1 MGNEAKQNI
10 PLAKIYLLPNLFTAG
25 NLFFGFLCLIRCI
38 QARYSEEMTTS
49 FALYNQAVWCIF
61 GSLICDGLDGRLA
74 RLGGRESLFGK
85 EFDSLA
91 DVVSFG
97 LAPAMIVFFLILSPE
112 NNFPFFR
119 KIGWLI
125 GFFYLLC
132 GAVRLARFNVITH
145 PLLPKEQ
152 LRSSSSHSFIG
163 LPIPAAASVIA
174 SLVLVI
180 NRFDLKAWALL
191 LPPLMLL
198 IAWLMISNVYYPSFK
213 HIDWTTETKLRAFV
227 LIIIAL
233 VVIITFEELSCAIL
247 SLTYVFYGLFRHLQH
262 RKKVPLHHE

>member
-1 MGNEAKQNI
+1 M
-10 PLAKIYLLPNLFTAG
+10 
-25 NLFFGFLCLIRCI
+25 
-38 QARYSEEMTTS
+38 
-49 FALYNQAVWCIF
+49 
-61 GSLICDGLDGRLA
+61 
-74 RLGGRESLFGK
+74 
-85 EFDSLA
+85 A
-91 DVVSFG
+91 DVISFG

-125 GFFYLLC
+125 GFIYLLC

-152 LRSSSSHSFIG
+152 KLPPQTASFFIG

-198 IAWLMISNVYYPSFK
+198 IAWLMISNVLYPSFK

-227 LIIIAL
+227 GIIGVL
-233 VVIITFEELSCAIL
+233 VIIFMFEELSCAIL
-247 SLTYVFYGLFRHLQH
+247 SLAYVFYGLIRHLRR
-262 RKKVPLHHE
+262 RKVEE

>member
-1 MGNEAKQNI
+1 MEKKHDI
-10 PLAKIYLLPNLFTAG
+10 PLARIYLLPNLFTAG

-38 QARYSEEMTTS
+38 QARYSEEELTS
-49 FALYNQAVWCIF
+49 FVLYNQAVWCIF
-61 GSLICDGLDGRLA
+61 GSLVCDGLDGRLA
-74 RLGGRESLFGK
+74 RLGGKESLFGK
-85 EFDSLA
+85 EFDSVA
-91 DVVSFG
+91 DVISFG
-97 LAPAMIVFFLILSPE
+97 LAPAMIVFLLILSPE

-125 GFFYLLC
+125 GFIYLLC

-152 LRSSSSHSFIG
+152 QLPQKTAASSFIG

-198 IAWLMISNVYYPSFK
+198 IAWLMISNVHYPSFK

-227 LIIIAL
+227 GIIGVL
-233 VVIITFEELSCAIL
+233 VIIFMFEELSCAIL
-247 SLTYVFYGLFRHLQH
+247 SLTYVFYGLIRHL
-262 RKKVPLHHE
+262 RRREVEE

>member
-1 MGNEAKQNI
+1 MVSEKKYDV

-38 QARYSEEMTTS
+38 QARYSEEALTS
-49 FALYNQAVWCIF
+49 FSLYNQAVWCIF
-61 GSLICDGLDGRLA
+61 GSLVCDGLDGRLA
-74 RLGGRESLFGK
+74 RLGGKESLFGK
-85 EFDSLA
+85 EFDSVA
-91 DVVSFG
+91 DVISFG

-112 NNFPFFR
+112 NNFIKYK

-125 GFFYLLC
+125 GFIYLLC
-132 GAVRLARFNVITH
+132 GAVRLARFNVITN

-152 LRSSSSHSFIG
+152 QLPPHAAVSFIG

-198 IAWLMISNVYYPSFK
+198 IAWLMISNVTYPSFK

-227 LIIIAL
+227 LIISVW
-233 VVIITFEELSCAIL
+233 VVIFMFEELSCAIL
-247 SLTYVFYGLFRHLQH
+247 SLTYVFYGLIRHL
-262 RKKVPLHHE
+262 RRRRGGA